1 MRIPVKSE
9 RDAFR
14 IAFGSAAAIAAAVIL
29 GALTKPGFGVV
40 LFAGMMLGALA
51 WEVLSVDPDRPQPLR
66 DAARAAP
73 ASDGR
78 PRVLVIANETV
89 AGQEL
94 RDVILE
100 HAPRGPEVRV
110 VCPILPSR
118 AHYITSDIDRE
129 LAEARVR
136 LERTLAW
143 AAQHGIR
150 ASGHVSDDTPLRA
163 AADELRRFPADEII
177 VSTHPPDRSRW
188 LESGLVERLRRE
200 LDIPVHHV
208 VVDLRRLEQ
217 PAAAA
222 SDR

>member
-100 HAPRGPEVRV
+100 HAPRGREVRV

-217 PAAAA
+217 PAATA